1 MLHSYYFSASNTT
14 EKVVKTAA
22 GNLGMETAH
31 HNLTS
36 AGVADCMAPAE
47 EDIVLFAAP
56 VYAGRLPAIAV
67 EKFNKIKGAGQQCI
81 AIVVYG
87 NRHYDDSLLELCD
100 LLKNNGFN
108 VVAAAAFVAQHCIFP
123 KVATSRPDAADLK
136 KIAGFSSSVRDAL
149 AGGLSLDIDTVYG
162 TRPYKKPA
170 PTPLSPRV
178 DKDKCRECGK
188 CAREC
193 PSGAISVGNPRET
206 DAEKCIACSRC
217 IAVCPDKARHFGGLK
232 YSMIAPLFKKMC
244 SKRREPEWFI
254 AGLTGM
260 QYPTF

>member
-14 EKVVKTAA
+14 EKVVKTVA

-36 AGVADCMAPAE
+36 AAVADSMAPAE

-81 AIVVYG
+81 V
-87 NRHYDDSLLELCD
+87 
-100 LLKNNGFN
+100 
-108 VVAAAAFVAQHCIFP
+108 VVAAACVAQHCIFP

-170 PTPLSPRV
+170 PTPLYPRV

-193 PSGAISVGNPRET
+193 PSGAISVGNSRET